1 VATLN
6 RGSLNIS
13 VLSGN
18 GSGGFVSAGSYP
30 TAGTTPSGIAVA
42 DLNGDG
48 SPDLVNAN
56 SGSNNVVIRMNNG
69 AGSFPNA
76 VALST
81 GVEPIAVATGD
92 LDRDGHTDIVVT
104 NRRSRSLSVFR
115 ANGDG
120 SFAPRT
126 DLAVNMGP
134 RALVVA
140 DLDNNG
146 TFDLASGIE
155 SGNIAV
161 LLNNCSPNSA
171 PTISSGVVTRQQD
184 SGSSNSVIATVG
196 DDQDDL
202 NDLDVTVDG
211 GTSATVNGV
220 TVSNISIDTSGNVS
234 ANVSAACGAS
244 DAEFTLRVTDSGG
257 LSETAL
263 LTVSVSNET
272 TPPVINKGNPLADVT
287 VYLPPNSPDVSMPVT
302 FDLPLATDNCTGS
315 PMVTSS
321 PVSGSTFEM
330 GTTTVTVT
338 ATDGLNNTSMATFRV
353 KVLLNFGGLLPPL
366 DPFPQVNTS
375 TAGSSIPLKFSL
387 SGYKGMNVLASGYP
401 ASSPVPCD
409 QSEPGP
415 IVEETQTAG
424 NKLLSYDVATDQ
436 YSYIWKTSTA
446 WKRSCRI
453 LILKL
458 ADGTEHYARF
468 SFW

>member
-1 VATLN
+1 VTVSDFNGDGNVDIVTSNSGSSTISLLFGSASGSFPTATSIPVTDATNMGGIVTADFDRDGDQDVATLN

-211 GTSATVNGV
+211 GTSATVNGRAV
-220 TVSNISIDTSGNVS
+220 LTGFVETGGPKRTGVVQTWRSG
-234 ANVSAACGAS
+234 
-244 DAEFTLRVTDSGG
+244 
-257 LSETAL
+257 
-263 LTVSVSNET
+263 
-272 TPPVINKGNPLADVT
+272 
-287 VYLPPNSPDVSMPVT
+287 
-302 FDLPLATDNCTGS
+302 
-315 PMVTSS
+315 
-321 PVSGSTFEM
+321 
-330 GTTTVTVT
+330 
-338 ATDGLNNTSMATFRV
+338 
-353 KVLLNFGGLLPPL
+353 
-366 DPFPQVNTS
+366 
-375 TAGSSIPLKFSL
+375 
-387 SGYKGMNVLASGYP
+387 
-401 ASSPVPCD
+401 
-409 QSEPGP
+409 
-415 IVEETQTAG
+415 
-424 NKLLSYDVATDQ
+424 
-436 YSYIWKTSTA
+436 
-446 WKRSCRI
+446 I
-453 LILKL
+453 L
-458 ADGTEHYARF
+458 
-468 SFW
+468 